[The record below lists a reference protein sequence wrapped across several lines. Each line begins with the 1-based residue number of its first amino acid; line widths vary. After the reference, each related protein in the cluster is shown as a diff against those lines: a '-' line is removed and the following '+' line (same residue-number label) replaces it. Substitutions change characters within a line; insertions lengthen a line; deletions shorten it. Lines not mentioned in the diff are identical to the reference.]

1 MANEKKLINDP
12 NETAKDGNNASQNKE
27 RRTLD
32 AVVPQSGSPSLT
44 TQPVAPQTSIA
55 SASPVSSP
63 SQQSAPASY
72 DANTDYQAKINE
84 AVAAGNYGAAAE
96 YERARNAKIQ
106 GQGLSYDQTHL
117 YESYL
122 PGGSNYVSDLLGKVN
137 PNDPNSIYGAYRE
150 IITQPGNV
158 TDLSDYLK
166 QIYDANLKAQQAG
179 LEQEYAGYNEALDA
193 QAKKAEEAAQQN
205 LTRAAVESQQARK
218 AWAEAQNAYGLSSGA
233 QGQAALAGS
242 NRLQSDVTAI
252 RTAQQAA
259 LADIEQQRTTYK
271 QQYEAAIREAAA
283 SNDYQRAQALYQEAV
298 RQDEALNAQQSQV
311 NEWALGYLSSLG
323 SAAGYAGSSGS
334 GSYSGGGSSSG
345 KSPDLKTL
353 DAIREMYLN
362 GDQQGAWLKFDL
374 AFPDGSYDSAVL
386 DRAWDY
392 IRSAGG
398 SEGSG
403 ESGKNGFSGGYDK
416 ALSWPW
422 SAMRTSPVQNGMALN
437 QAMGRFAPTREAT

>member
-32 AVVPQSGSPSLT
+32 AVVPQPGSPSLT
-44 TQPVAPQTSIA
+44 TQPVAPQTNIA

-72 DANTDYQAKINE
+72 DVNTDYQAKINE

-106 GQGLSYDQTHL
+106 GQGLGYDQTHL

-137 PNDPNSIYGAYRE
+137 TNDPSSIYGAYRE
-150 IITQPGNV
+150 IITQPGQV
-158 TDLSDYLK
+158 TDLSEYLR
-166 QIYDANLKAQQAG
+166 QMYDANLKAQQAG

-205 LTRAAVESQQARK
+205 MTRAAVESQQAQK

-233 QGQAALAGS
+233 QGQAALARS
-242 NRLQSDVTAI
+242 NQLQSDVTAI

-259 LADIEQQRTTYK
+259 LAGIEQQRTTYK
-271 QQYEAAIREAAA
+271 QQYEAALREAAML
-283 SNDYQRAQALYQEAV
+283 RL
-298 RQDEALNAQQSQV
+298 
-311 NEWALGYLSSLG
+311 
-323 SAAGYAGSSGS
+323 
-334 GSYSGGGSSSG
+334 
-345 KSPDLKTL
+345 
-353 DAIREMYLN
+353 
-362 GDQQGAWLKFDL
+362 
-374 AFPDGSYDSAVL
+374 FP
-386 DRAWDY
+386 W
-392 IRSAGG
+392 
-398 SEGSG
+398 
-403 ESGKNGFSGGYDK
+403 
-416 ALSWPW
+416 
-422 SAMRTSPVQNGMALN
+422 RT
-437 QAMGRFAPTREAT
+437 

>member
-32 AVVPQSGSPSLT
+32 AVVPQPGSPSLT

-106 GQGLSYDQTHL
+106 GQGLGYDQTHL

-137 PNDPNSIYGAYRE
+137 PNDPSSIYGAYRE
-150 IITQPGNV
+150 IITQPGQV
-158 TDLSDYLK
+158 TDLSEYLR
-166 QIYDANLKAQQAG
+166 QMYDANLKAQQAG
-179 LEQEYAGYNEALDA
+179 LDQEYAGYNEALDA

-205 LTRAAVESQQARK
+205 MTRAAVESQQAQK
-218 AWAEAQNAYGLSSGA
+218 AWAEAQNAYGLSSGT
-233 QGQAALAGS
+233 QGQAALARS
-242 NRLQSDVTAI
+242 NQLQSDVTAI

-259 LADIEQQRTTYK
+259 LAGIEQQRTTYK
-271 QQYEAAIREAAA
+271 QQYEAALREAAA

-298 RQDEALNAQQSQV
+298 RQDEALKAQQAQI
-311 NEWALGYLSSLG
+311 NEWALGYLSNLG
-323 SAAGYAGSSGS
+323 SAASYRGSGGSGS
-334 GSYSGGGSSSG
+334 GGSGGTGGSRLSASEVQ
-345 KSPDLKTL
+345 KL
-353 DAIREMYLN
+353 RERVLN
-362 GDQQGAWLKFDL
+362 GDAEGVEYALGRLAVENPGALTNSDYYYIWNGSQQNTDGA
-374 AFPDGSYDSAVL
+374 PS
-386 DRAWDY
+386 
-392 IRSAGG
+392 
-398 SEGSG
+398 
-403 ESGKNGFSGGYDK
+403 GYDGAVTPGRQYGGIVSK
-416 ALSWPW
+416 G
-422 SAMRTSPVQNGMALN
+422 RDTRLN
-437 QAMGRFAPTREAT
+437 

>member
-32 AVVPQSGSPSLT
+32 AVVPQPGSPSLT

-106 GQGLSYDQTHL
+106 GQGLGYDQTHL

-137 PNDPNSIYGAYRE
+137 PNDPSSIYGAYRE
-150 IITQPGNV
+150 IITQPGQV
-158 TDLSDYLK
+158 TDLSEYLR
-166 QIYDANLKAQQAG
+166 QMYDANLKAQQAG

-193 QAKKAEEAAQQN
+193 QVKKAEEAAQQN
-205 LTRAAVESQQARK
+205 MTRAAVESQQAQK
-218 AWAEAQNAYGLSSGA
+218 AWAEAQIAYGLSSGA
-233 QGQAALAGS
+233 QGQAALARS
-242 NRLQSDVTAI
+242 NQLQSDVTAI

-259 LADIEQQRTTYK
+259 LAGIEQQRTTYK
-271 QQYEAAIREAAA
+271 QQYEAALREAAA

-298 RQDEALNAQQSQV
+298 RQDEALKAQQAQI
-311 NEWALGYLSSLG
+311 NEWALGYLSNLG
-323 SAAGYAGSSGS
+323 STASYRGSSGGS
-334 GSYSGGGSSSG
+334 GSGGSGGAGGSRLSASEVQ
-345 KSPDLKTL
+345 KLRD
-353 DAIREMYLN
+353 RWLN
-362 GDQQGAWLKFDL
+362 GDAEGVEYELERIAQESPWQLTTRDF
-374 AFPDGSYDSAVL
+374 
-386 DRAWDY
+386 DY
-392 IRSAGG
+392 IKYGNQDGTDGAPS
-398 SEGSG
+398 
-403 ESGKNGFSGGYDK
+403 GYDGAVTPGRQYGGIVSK
-416 ALSWPW
+416 G
-422 SAMRTSPVQNGMALN
+422 RDTRLN
-437 QAMGRFAPTREAT
+437 

>member
-1 MANEKKLINDP
+1 MANDKKLINDP

-32 AVVPQSGSPSLT
+32 AVVPQPGSPSLT

-106 GQGLSYDQTHL
+106 GQGLGYDQTHL

-137 PNDPNSIYGAYRE
+137 PNDPSSIYGAYRE
-150 IITQPGNV
+150 IITQPGQV
-158 TDLSDYLK
+158 TDLSEYLR
-166 QIYDANLKAQQAG
+166 QMYDANLKAQKAG

-205 LTRAAVESQQARK
+205 MTRTAVESQQAQK
-218 AWAEAQNAYGLSSGA
+218 AWAEAQIAYGLSSGA
-233 QGQAALAGS
+233 QGQAALARS
-242 NRLQSDVTAI
+242 NQLQSDVTAI

-259 LADIEQQRTTYK
+259 LAGIEQQRTTYK
-271 QQYEAAIREAAA
+271 QQYEAALREAAA

-298 RQDEALNAQQSQV
+298 RQDEALKAQQAQI
-311 NEWALGYLSSLG
+311 NEWALGYLSNLG
-323 SAAGYAGSSGS
+323 SAASYRGS
-334 GSYSGGGSSSG
+334 GSRTGQTTPTGGLTGSNLT
-345 KSPDLKTL
+345 LKEL
-353 DAIREMYLN
+353 DAIRDLVLQ
-362 GDQQGAWLKFDL
+362 GDNNRAL
-374 AFPDGSYDSAVL
+374 AAINLYGGVNAIGQTG
-386 DRAWDY
+386 WDY
-392 IRSAGG
+392 VWGDIDPYAADDVPNGYTGEIPPGRQHGG
-398 SEGSG
+398 IVSKGR
-403 ESGKNGFSGGYDK
+403 DT
-416 ALSWPW
+416 
-422 SAMRTSPVQNGMALN
+422 RLN
-437 QAMGRFAPTREAT
+437 

>member
-32 AVVPQSGSPSLT
+32 AVVPQPGSPSLT

-55 SASPVSSP
+55 SDSPVSSP

-106 GQGLSYDQTHL
+106 GQGLGYDQTHL

-137 PNDPNSIYGAYRE
+137 PNDPSSIYGAYRE
-150 IITQPGNV
+150 IITQPGQV
-158 TDLSDYLK
+158 TDLSEYLR
-166 QIYDANLKAQQAG
+166 QMYDANLKAQKAG
-179 LEQEYAGYNEALDA
+179 LEQEYAGYNEALVA

-205 LTRAAVESQQARK
+205 MTRTAVESQQAQK

-233 QGQAALAGS
+233 QGQAALARS
-242 NRLQSDVTAI
+242 NQLQSDVTAI

-259 LADIEQQRTTYK
+259 LAGIEQQRTTYK
-271 QQYEAAIREAAA
+271 QQYEAALREAAA

-298 RQDEALNAQQSQV
+298 RQDEALKAQQAQI
-311 NEWALGYLSSLG
+311 NEWALGYLSNLG
-323 SAAGYAGSSGS
+323 SAASYRGSGGSGS
-334 GSYSGGGSSSG
+334 GGSGGAGGSRLSASEVQ
-345 KSPDLKTL
+345 KLRD
-353 DAIREMYLN
+353 RWLN
-362 GDQQGAWLKFDL
+362 GDAEGVEYELERIAQESPWQLTTRDFNYIKYGNQDGTDGA
-374 AFPDGSYDSAVL
+374 PS
-386 DRAWDY
+386 
-392 IRSAGG
+392 
-398 SEGSG
+398 
-403 ESGKNGFSGGYDK
+403 GYDGAVTPGRQYGGIVSK
-416 ALSWPW
+416 ERDA
-422 SAMRTSPVQNGMALN
+422 RLN
-437 QAMGRFAPTREAT
+437 

>member
-55 SASPVSSP
+55 STSPVSSP

-106 GQGLSYDQTHL
+106 GQGLGYDQTHL

-137 PNDPNSIYGAYRE
+137 PNDPSSIYGAYRE
-150 IITQPGNV
+150 IITQPGQV
-158 TDLSDYLK
+158 ADLSEYLR
-166 QIYDANLKAQQAG
+166 QMYDANLKAQQAG

-205 LTRAAVESQQARK
+205 MTRAAVESQQAQK

-233 QGQAALAGS
+233 QGQAALARS
-242 NRLQSDVTAI
+242 NQLQSDVTAI

-259 LADIEQQRTTYK
+259 LAGIEQQRTTYK
-271 QQYEAAIREAAA
+271 QQYEAALREAAA

-298 RQDEALNAQQSQV
+298 RQDEALKAQQAQI
-311 NEWALGYLSSLG
+311 NEWALGYLSNLG
-323 SAAGYAGSSGS
+323 NAASYGSRT
-334 GSYSGGGSSSG
+334 GGSTVTGGTRLSSSEVQKLRDRWLQGDTAGVEYELMRLAETNPNALTEDDLLYIKG
-345 KSPDLKTL
+345 KTEDETEPEGYKKTQERQYGGIVSKGR
-353 DAIREMYLN
+353 DTRLN
-362 GDQQGAWLKFDL
+362 
-374 AFPDGSYDSAVL
+374 
-386 DRAWDY
+386 
-392 IRSAGG
+392 
-398 SEGSG
+398 
-403 ESGKNGFSGGYDK
+403 
-416 ALSWPW
+416 
-422 SAMRTSPVQNGMALN
+422 
-437 QAMGRFAPTREAT
+437 

>member
-32 AVVPQSGSPSLT
+32 AAVPQSGAPSLT

-55 SASPVSSP
+55 STTPVNSP

-106 GQGLSYDQTHL
+106 GQGLGYDQTHL

-137 PNDPNSIYGAYRE
+137 PNDPSSIYGAYRE
-150 IITQPGNV
+150 IITQPGQV
-158 TDLSDYLK
+158 TDLSEYLR
-166 QIYDANLKAQQAG
+166 QMYDANLKAQQAG

-193 QAKKAEEAAQQN
+193 QVKKAEEAAQQN
-205 LTRAAVESQQARK
+205 LTRTAVESQQAQK

-233 QGQAALAGS
+233 QGQAALARS
-242 NRLQSDVTAI
+242 NQLQSDVTAI

-259 LADIEQQRTTYK
+259 LAGIEQQRTTYK
-271 QQYEAAIREAAA
+271 QQYEAALREAAA

-298 RQDEALNAQQSQV
+298 RQDEALKAQQAQI
-311 NEWALGYLSSLG
+311 NEWALGYLSNLG
-323 SAAGYAGSSGS
+323 SAASYGGSGGSGS
-334 GSYSGGGSSSG
+334 GGSGGSGGGS
-345 KSPDLKTL
+345 TL
-353 DAIREMYLN
+353 TMKDIDALR
-362 GDQQGAWLKFDL
+362 DL
-374 AFPDGSYDSAVL
+374 ALQGDTAGALAKINLYGGVTEGQ
-386 DRAWDY
+386 WDY
-392 IRSAGG
+392 IWAGLG
-398 SEGSG
+398 NPYDSTGAPSG
-403 ESGKNGFSGGYDK
+403 YGGAVTPGRQYGGIVSKERD
-416 ALSWPW
+416 A
-422 SAMRTSPVQNGMALN
+422 RLN
-437 QAMGRFAPTREAT
+437 

>member
-32 AVVPQSGSPSLT
+32 AVVPQSGAPSLT

-106 GQGLSYDQTHL
+106 GQGLGYDQTHL

-137 PNDPNSIYGAYRE
+137 PNDPSSIYGAYRE
-150 IITQPGNV
+150 IITQPGQV
-158 TDLSDYLK
+158 TDLSEYLR
-166 QIYDANLKAQQAG
+166 QMYDANLKAQQAG

-193 QAKKAEEAAQQN
+193 QVKKAEEAAQQN
-205 LTRAAVESQQARK
+205 MTRAAVESQQAQK
-218 AWAEAQNAYGLSSGA
+218 AWAEAQIAYGLSSGA
-233 QGQAALAGS
+233 QGQAALARS
-242 NRLQSDVTAI
+242 NQLQSDVTAI

-259 LADIEQQRTTYK
+259 LAGIEQQRTTYK
-271 QQYEAAIREAAA
+271 QQYEAALREAAA

-298 RQDEALNAQQSQV
+298 RQDEALKAQQAQI
-311 NEWALGYLSSLG
+311 NEWALGYLSNLG
-323 SAAGYAGSSGS
+323 STASYRGSSGGS
-334 GSYSGGGSSSG
+334 GSGGSGGAGGSRLSASEVQ
-345 KSPDLKTL
+345 KLRD
-353 DAIREMYLN
+353 RWLN
-362 GDQQGAWLKFDL
+362 GDAEGVEYELERIAQESPWQLTTRDF
-374 AFPDGSYDSAVL
+374 
-386 DRAWDY
+386 DY
-392 IRSAGG
+392 IKYGNQDGTDGAPS
-398 SEGSG
+398 
-403 ESGKNGFSGGYDK
+403 GYDGAVTPGRQYGGIVSK
-416 ALSWPW
+416 G
-422 SAMRTSPVQNGMALN
+422 RDTRLN
-437 QAMGRFAPTREAT
+437 

>member
-12 NETAKDGNNASQNKE
+12 NDTAKDGNNASQNKAQK
-27 RRTLD
+27 TLD
-32 AVVPQSGSPSLT
+32 TVAPQAGSPSLT

-55 SASPVSSP
+55 STTPVSSP

-106 GQGLSYDQTHL
+106 GQGLGYDQTHL

-137 PNDPNSIYGAYRE
+137 PNDPSSIYGAYRE
-150 IITQPGNV
+150 IITQPGQV
-158 TDLSDYLK
+158 TDLSEYLR
-166 QIYDANLKAQQAG
+166 QMYDANLKAQQAG

-205 LTRAAVESQQARK
+205 MTRAAVEAQQAQK

-233 QGQAALAGS
+233 QGQAALARS
-242 NRLQSDVTAI
+242 NQLQSDVTAI

-259 LADIEQQRTTYK
+259 LAGIEQQRTTYK
-271 QQYEAAIREAAA
+271 QQYEAALREAAA

-298 RQDEALNAQQSQV
+298 RQDEALKAQQAQI
-311 NEWALGYLSSLG
+311 NEWALAYLSNLG
-323 SAAGYAGSSGS
+323 SAASYGGSSGGS
-334 GSYSGGGSSSG
+334 GSGGSGGSRLSASEVQ
-345 KSPDLKTL
+345 KL
-353 DAIREMYLN
+353 RERVLN
-362 GDQQGAWLKFDL
+362 GDAEGVEYELERLAVENPGALTNSDYSYIWNGIQQDANGA
-374 AFPDGSYDSAVL
+374 PS
-386 DRAWDY
+386 
-392 IRSAGG
+392 
-398 SEGSG
+398 
-403 ESGKNGFSGGYDK
+403 GYDGAVTPGRQYGGIVSK
-416 ALSWPW
+416 GRDA
-422 SAMRTSPVQNGMALN
+422 RLN
-437 QAMGRFAPTREAT
+437 

>member
-32 AVVPQSGSPSLT
+32 EVVPQPGAPSLT

-106 GQGLSYDQTHL
+106 GQGLGYDQTHL

-137 PNDPNSIYGAYRE
+137 PNDPSSIYGAYRE
-150 IITQPGNV
+150 IITQPGQV
-158 TDLSDYLK
+158 TDLSEYLR
-166 QIYDANLKAQQAG
+166 QMYDANLKAQKAG

-205 LTRAAVESQQARK
+205 MTRTAVESQQAQK
-218 AWAEAQNAYGLSSGA
+218 AWAEAQIAYGLSSGA
-233 QGQAALAGS
+233 QGQAALARS
-242 NRLQSDVTAI
+242 NQLQSDVTAI

-259 LADIEQQRTTYK
+259 LAGIEQQRTTYK
-271 QQYEAAIREAAA
+271 QQYEAALREAAA

-298 RQDEALNAQQSQV
+298 RQDEALKAQQAQI
-311 NEWALGYLSSLG
+311 NEWALGYLSNLG
-323 SAAGYAGSSGS
+323 SAA
-334 GSYSGGGSSSG
+334 SYRGSGGGSGGSG
-345 KSPDLKTL
+345 GSRLSASEVQKLRD
-353 DAIREMYLN
+353 RWLN
-362 GDQQGAWLKFDL
+362 GDAEGVEYELERIALESPWQLTTRDFNYIKYGNQDGTDGAPSGYGGAVTPGRQYGL
-374 AFPDGSYDSAVL
+374 FP
-386 DRAWDY
+386 RN
-392 IRSAGG
+392 
-398 SEGSG
+398 E
-403 ESGKNGFSGGYDK
+403 
-416 ALSWPW
+416 
-422 SAMRTSPVQNGMALN
+422 MRG
-437 QAMGRFAPTREAT
+437 

>member
-32 AVVPQSGSPSLT
+32 AVVPQPGSPSLT

-106 GQGLSYDQTHL
+106 GQGLGYDQTHL

-137 PNDPNSIYGAYRE
+137 PNDPSSIYGAYRE
-150 IITQPGNV
+150 IITQPGQV
-158 TDLSDYLK
+158 TDLSEYLR
-166 QIYDANLKAQQAG
+166 QMYDANLKAQQAG

-205 LTRAAVESQQARK
+205 MTRAAVESQQAQK
-218 AWAEAQNAYGLSSGA
+218 AWTEAQNAYGLSSGA
-233 QGQAALAGS
+233 QGQAALARS
-242 NRLQSDVTAI
+242 NQLQSDVTAI

-259 LADIEQQRTTYK
+259 LAGIEQQRTTYK
-271 QQYEAAIREAAA
+271 QQYEAALREAAA

-298 RQDEALNAQQSQV
+298 RQDEALKAQQAQI
-311 NEWALGYLSSLG
+311 NEWALGYLSNLG
-323 SAAGYAGSSGS
+323 STA
-334 GSYSGGGSSSG
+334 SYRGSGGGSGGSG
-345 KSPDLKTL
+345 GSGGGSTL
-353 DAIREMYLN
+353 TMKDIDALR
-362 GDQQGAWLKFDL
+362 DL
-374 AFPDGSYDSAVL
+374 ALQGDTAGALAKINLYGGVTEGQ
-386 DRAWDY
+386 WDY
-392 IRSAGG
+392 IWAGIG
-398 SEGSG
+398 NPYDSTGAPSG
-403 ESGKNGFSGGYDK
+403 YGGGATPGRQHGGIVSKGRDT
-416 ALSWPW
+416 
-422 SAMRTSPVQNGMALN
+422 RLN
-437 QAMGRFAPTREAT
+437 

>member
-12 NETAKDGNNASQNKE
+12 NDTAKDGNNASQNKE
-27 RRTLD
+27 RRTLETV
-32 AVVPQSGSPSLT
+32 APQAGSPSLT

-137 PNDPNSIYGAYRE
+137 ANDPNSIYGAYRE
-150 IITQPGNV
+150 IITQPGQV
-158 TDLSDYLK
+158 TDLSEYLR
-166 QIYDANLKAQQAG
+166 QMYDANLKAQQAG
-179 LEQEYAGYNEALDA
+179 LAQEYAGYSEALDA

-205 LTRAAVESQQARK
+205 MTRTAVESQQAQK
-218 AWAEAQNAYGLSSGA
+218 SWAEAQNAYGLSSGA
-233 QGQAALAGS
+233 QGQAALARS

-259 LADIEQQRTTYK
+259 LAGIEQQRTTYK
-271 QQYEAAIREAAA
+271 QQYEAALREAAA

-298 RQDEALNAQQSQV
+298 RQDEALKAQQAQI
-311 NEWALGYLSSLG
+311 NEWALGYLSNLG
-323 SAAGYAGSSGS
+323 SAA
-334 GSYSGGGSSSG
+334 SYRGSGGGSGGYGGSG
-345 KSPDLKTL
+345 GGSALTMKEI
-353 DAIREMYLN
+353 DALR
-362 GDQQGAWLKFDL
+362 DL
-374 AFPDGSYDSAVL
+374 ALQGDTAGALAKINLYGGVTEGQ
-386 DRAWDY
+386 WDY
-392 IRSAGG
+392 IWAGLGNPYG
-398 SEGSG
+398 STGAPSG
-403 ESGKNGFSGGYDK
+403 YGRQATPGRPSGGIVSRGRD
-416 ALSWPW
+416 A
-422 SAMRTSPVQNGMALN
+422 RLN
-437 QAMGRFAPTREAT
+437 